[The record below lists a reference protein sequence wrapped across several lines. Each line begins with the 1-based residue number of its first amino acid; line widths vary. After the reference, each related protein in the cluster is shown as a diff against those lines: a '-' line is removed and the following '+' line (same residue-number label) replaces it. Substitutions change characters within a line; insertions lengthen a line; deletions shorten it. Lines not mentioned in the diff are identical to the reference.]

1 MAKLQLTTRTVLEP
15 LADINPSSLSSSIRS
30 LAFSTLS
37 DSQTLI
43 FAGTDSGILLLLSL
57 NPNSPPNSN
66 TQNSNQFNNNNNNSV
81 PAKSVSFLRYAS
93 VSVSSVDYVHIIDHV
108 GQVLVLSGGFL
119 FLVDLLLRQPVRKL
133 GVFKGVSVVARR
145 VRSGVSESTDLV
157 GGDSSGASSSEFSRT
172 GLRLLQ
178 KLGGASGI
186 RSNGLKVK
194 ESELHRDGNCVFAI
208 VTGRRLVLV
217 ELRIGRSDSHGD
229 GDGDGDGG
237 SFLILKEIQCVDG
250 VKTMVW
256 LDDSIIV
263 GSLSGYFLYS
273 CVTGLG
279 GLIFSLPDP
288 ASPRLK
294 LLLKEYKVL
303 LLVDNVG
310 VIVNAQGQP
319 VGGSLIFR
327 RAPDSV
333 GEIASCVAV
342 VRNGKMELYH
352 KRSGNC
358 IQIVSF
364 ADEEVGSCVVADE
377 NGGGQLIVVA
387 TPSKVICY
395 RKVPSEEQIKDL
407 LRKKNFEEAI
417 SLVEELQS
425 EGEMTKEML
434 SFVHAQVGFL
444 LLFDLHFEEAV
455 NHFLLSETMQPSEIF
470 PFIMRDPNRWSLLV
484 PRNRYWGLHPPPS
497 PLENVVDDGLMA
509 IQRAIFLKKAGV
521 ETAVDDAFLLNPPN
535 RDDLLQSAIENIIRY
550 LHVSREKDLTPSVKE
565 GVDTLLMYL
574 YRALNHV
581 EDMERLASSENSCI
595 VEELETLLNDSGNLR
610 TLAFLYASKGMSAK
624 ALAIWR
630 ILSRN
635 YSSGHWKDPKVEMDS
650 QQSLNNRISGKEIAA
665 IEASK
670 ILEKSS
676 DQDLVLQHIGW
687 IADVDQALAV
697 RVLTSERTDQL
708 SPDEVISA
716 IDPKKVEILQRYLQW
731 LIEDQ
736 DSEDTQFHTTY
747 ALLLAKS
754 AFETENTSQNSE
766 AGNLEETNMSMF
778 QSPIR
783 ERLQIFLQSSELY
796 DPEEVLD
803 LIEGSELWLEKAIL
817 YKKLGQET
825 LVLQI
830 LALKLEDSEAA
841 EQYCAEIGRPDAYMQ
856 LLEMYLDPKDGKEPM
871 FKAAVRL
878 LHNHGESLDPLQV
891 LERLSPDMPLQLAS
905 DTILRMLRARLHHH
919 RQGQIV
925 HSLSRAI
932 DIDASLGRLEERSRH
947 VQIND
952 ESLCDSCHAR
962 LGTKLFAMY
971 PDDTIVCYK
980 CFRRQGESKSITG
993 RDFKRD
999 PMFKAGW
1006 LVTR

>member
-43 FAGTDSGILLLLSL
+43 FAGTDSGTLLLLSL

-229 GDGDGDGG
+229 GDGG

-395 RKVPSEEQIKDL
+395 RKVLSEEQIKDL

-574 YRALNHV
+574 YRALNHA

-610 TLAFLYASKGMSAK
+610 TLAFLYASKGMSSK

-650 QQSLNNRISGKEIAA
+650 QQSLNNHISGKEIAA

-754 AFETENTSQNSE
+754 AFETESTSQNSE

-980 CFRRQGESKSITG
+980 VGGIDISFIACLELHNGSYHFG
-993 RDFKRD
+993 
-999 PMFKAGW
+999 
-1006 LVTR
+1006 